1 MNAQTETTAST
12 AQNHSCCGCNA
23 SSINYALTLQS
34 LSNFHRMSLDSSESP
49 ISIGSNNPPR
59 CKLRRTVLHAPRI
72 STHLGFSK
80 NCSPRTS
87 DLHSKMSTIPKAL
100 LLTRLQSKTST
111 GFMPFVG
118 MLAKIIVHT
127 SAFPACRKIVVLDH
141 VITLSSEITLQ

>member
-1 MNAQTETTAST
+1 MNAQAETTASS

-34 LSNFHRMSLDSSESP
+34 LSNFHRLSLDSSESP

-59 CKLRRTVLHAPRI
+59 CKNRRTVLHAPRL
-72 STHLGFSK
+72 STHLGITARSHIC
-80 NCSPRTS
+80 NLRICS
-87 DLHSKMSTIPKAL
+87 L
-100 LLTRLQSKTST
+100 LFTRLQSKTST

-127 SAFPACRKIVVLDH
+127 SAFPACRKIVILDH